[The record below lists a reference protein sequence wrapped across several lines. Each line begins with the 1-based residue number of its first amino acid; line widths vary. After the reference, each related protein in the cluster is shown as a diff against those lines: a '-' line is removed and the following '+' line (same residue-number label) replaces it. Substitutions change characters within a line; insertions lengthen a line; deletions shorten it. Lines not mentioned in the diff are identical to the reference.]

1 VSFGAAVERPA
12 AEVAEDLA
20 QAIETCLGDRLVALY
35 LYGSAVTGG
44 FDPGVSDVD
53 LVAATADQLDGSDL
67 ECLEMVHRAFVEER
81 PQWDD
86 RIEVVYVPAS
96 ALADFRTSAAQL
108 GVVSPGEPLH
118 LRHEPPR
125 AWTQNWYLLKE
136 TSRVLRGPQ
145 AKDLVPSIGWE
156 EFVEAARQYA
166 REIRDRADE
175 RAHASGL
182 AYDVLTMCRLAQNV
196 RAEVIGSK
204 NEAAAWA
211 GDAMPDWA
219 WLIDEALAAR
229 ASRGA
234 TGFESDRSRNAAVE
248 FLRLIAASIEVQT

>member
-1 VSFGAAVERPA
+1 VSFRTSVDRPA

-20 QAIETCLGDRLVALY
+20 QAIQTCLGDRLVALY

-53 LVAATADQLDGSDL
+53 LVAATADQLDITDL
-67 ECLEMVHRAFVEER
+67 ECLEMVHRAFVQER
-81 PQWDD
+81 PRWYD

-96 ALADFRTSAAQL
+96 ALAEFRTSAAQL

-125 AWTQNWYLLKE
+125 AWTQNWYLLRE
-136 TSRVLRGPQ
+136 TSRALRGPP
-145 AKDLVPSIGWE
+145 AKDLLPPIAWE
-156 EFVEAARQYA
+156 EFVQAARQYA
-166 REIRDRADE
+166 REIHDRADE
-175 RAHASGL
+175 RALAGGL

-204 NEAAAWA
+204 HEAAMWA
-211 GDAMPDWA
+211 RDSMPDWA

-234 TGFESDRSRNAAVE
+234 TGFESDSSRTAAVE
-248 FLRLIAASIEVQT
+248 FVRLIAASIEVQT